1 MKSLGS
7 FFLLILCVW
16 LGGCQSDEDL
26 RTSDN
31 TGFLVTLADE
41 LEQAY
46 TRTTPA
52 ELGKPIKEQ
61 FKLLVVDT
69 ATGKETYSGQCS
81 ESVLVKAGLYNLTA
95 TFGDNPIIALDAP
108 YYEGNLEGQEV
119 KTGEMT
125 SVEIPCS
132 VANALL
138 SVSFNHESLKKAF
151 ENYYVTVSVNDQ
163 AVEIDS
169 TGGKSAYFRAN
180 SSVKLVFHGYLSG
193 TGQEMTYDIPEEDK
207 FQNVVARTHVKV
219 TLGLNSEDLSSGV
232 GISVEKLD
240 TEIVSVTSTIPVEY
254 MPKPKL
260 EAEGF
265 SNNEL
270 TFAETEKKAASVHLK
285 LASPLQE
292 LKMRFHFEDAQFASL
307 NDQDYLL
314 SKDKAALEN
323 ALGITLPDVNATDAT
338 IDFSNLIA
346 KMQTNA
352 GATTRNV
359 IELDA
364 QANNRWSSES
374 MDIEEQNSQNKAF
387 TLICNKPEFSVV
399 VEDKNCWSREF
410 TINEVNV
417 TAGDA
422 ETIKKNLVYQYFD
435 GSDWKECST
444 RESVKGRT
452 QQFIQRAEEISSKVY
467 KVRALYRG
475 VIASAEAEATL
486 ETPEQL
492 PNSGMEEWNTENYS
506 KSFYCFYP
514 WMDKGECH
522 WDTNNLYT
530 TRHRHN
536 SSDVV
541 KVNYNGFH
549 AVSYVLGRGN
559 IGLAAELR
567 STANGRGNTRAE
579 LPEWLGGVKHSEKD
593 QNKVAGELFLGDCKV
608 NITGNDING
617 NDSYEREKSA
627 LFSNRPTALK
637 FWYKYVPYNLDAW
650 SVHIE
655 LLDESKK
662 VIVQKDFTSSEAKG
676 DWTEAIVTW
685 NEDYNESVIYAKCK
699 YIYVI
704 FSSTINAGA
713 NMPYRE
719 ITQTF
724 YIDNGNNSLTFS
736 PAYVGSVLTIDDI
749 SLVYD
754 K

>member
-1 MKSLGS
+1 MNKQILKIKQNFVLCLVMLSLLTLSCNRADMEEGHIGKS
-7 FFLLILCVW
+7 
-16 LGGCQSDEDL
+16 
-26 RTSDN
+26 
-31 TGFLVTLADE
+31 GFLVTLTDDVRVE
-41 LEQAY
+41 S
-46 TRTTPA
+46 RSTPA
-52 ELGKPIKEQ
+52 ELKDPLNTDFDLKIIRTSTGETVYDGKFKEDLIQ
-61 FKLLVVDT
+61 ASAGFYQVTASFGKNLVLEV
-69 ATGKETYSGQCS
+69 
-81 ESVLVKAGLYNLTA
+81 
-95 TFGDNPIIALDAP
+95 DAP
-108 YYEGNLEGQEV
+108 YYEGTVTEV
-119 KTGEMT
+119 EVRKDTPAQ
-125 SVEIPCS
+125 VLVPCK

-138 SVSFNHESLKKAF
+138 SVVYGESIAKVYDS
-151 ENYYVTVSVNDQ
+151 YYVTV
-163 AVEIDS
+163 AVGEVSREIRNNE
-169 TGGKSAYFRAN
+169 SAYFRAG
-180 SSVKLVFHGYLSG
+180 SVVNVWFHGTPKGESEERTFELLHEGLTAPLEAGEHAILNLSI
-193 TGQEMTYDIPEEDK
+193 E
-207 FQNVVARTHVKV
+207 A
-219 TLGLNSEDLSSGV
+219 GV
-232 GISVEKLD
+232 SVSVEKLEVE
-240 TEIVSVTSTIPVEY
+240 TATVSETIPVEY

-307 NDQDYLL
+307 NDQDYWL
-314 SKDKAALEN
+314 SQDKAALEN
-323 ALGITLPDVNATDAT
+323 ALGIILPDVNAPDAT

-374 MDIEEQNSQNKAF
+374 MDVEEQNSQNRTF

-567 STANGRGNTRAE
+567 STANGRGNTI
-579 LPEWLGGVKHSEKD
+579 LPEWLGGGVKD

-608 NITGNDING
+608 NITGNDIDG

-724 YIDNGNNSLTFS
+724 YIDNGNSSLTFS

>member
-1 MKSLGS
+1 MNKQILKIKQNFVLCLVMLSLLTLSCNRADMEEGHIGKS
-7 FFLLILCVW
+7 
-16 LGGCQSDEDL
+16 
-26 RTSDN
+26 
-31 TGFLVTLADE
+31 GFLVTLTDDVRVE
-41 LEQAY
+41 S
-46 TRTTPA
+46 RSTPA
-52 ELGKPIKEQ
+52 ELEDPLNTDFDLKIIRTSTGETVYDGKFKEDLIQ
-61 FKLLVVDT
+61 ASAGFYQVT
-69 ATGKETYSGQCS
+69 ASFGTNP
-81 ESVLVKAGLYNLTA
+81 VLEV
-95 TFGDNPIIALDAP
+95 DAP
-108 YYEGNLEGQEV
+108 YYEGTVTEV
-119 KTGEMT
+119 EVRKDTPAQ
-125 SVEIPCS
+125 VLVPCK

-138 SVSFNHESLKKAF
+138 SVVYGESIAKVYDF
-151 ENYYVTVSVNDQ
+151 YYVTV
-163 AVEIDS
+163 AVGEESREIRDNE
-169 TGGKSAYFRAN
+169 SAYFRAG
-180 SSVKLVFHGYLSG
+180 SFVSVLFHGIPKGESEEQTFELLHEGLTAPLEAGEHAILNLSIEAG
-193 TGQEMTYDIPEEDK
+193 V
-207 FQNVVARTHVKV
+207 NV
-219 TLGLNSEDLSSGV
+219 
-232 GISVEKLD
+232 SVEKV
-240 TEIVSVTSTIPVEY
+240 EVKMVTVGETVPVEY

-567 STANGRGNTRAE
+567 STANGRGNTI
-579 LPEWLGGVKHSEKD
+579 LPEWLGGGVKD

-608 NITGNDING
+608 NITGNDIDG

-724 YIDNGNNSLTFS
+724 YIDNGNSSLTFS

>member
-1 MKSLGS
+1 MNKQILKIKQNFVLCLVMLSLLTLSCNRADMEEGHIGKS
-7 FFLLILCVW
+7 
-16 LGGCQSDEDL
+16 
-26 RTSDN
+26 
-31 TGFLVTLADE
+31 GFLVTLTDDVRVE
-41 LEQAY
+41 S
-46 TRTTPA
+46 RSTPA
-52 ELGKPIKEQ
+52 ELKDPLNTDFDLKIIRTSTGETVYDGKFKEDLIQ
-61 FKLLVVDT
+61 ASAGFYQVTASFGKNLVLEV
-69 ATGKETYSGQCS
+69 
-81 ESVLVKAGLYNLTA
+81 
-95 TFGDNPIIALDAP
+95 DAP
-108 YYEGNLEGQEV
+108 YYEGTVTEV
-119 KTGEMT
+119 EVRKDTPAQ
-125 SVEIPCS
+125 VLVPCK

-138 SVSFNHESLKKAF
+138 SVVYGESIAKVYDS
-151 ENYYVTVSVNDQ
+151 YYVTV
-163 AVEIDS
+163 AVGEVSREIRNNE
-169 TGGKSAYFRAN
+169 SAYFRAG
-180 SSVKLVFHGYLSG
+180 SVVNVWFHGTPKGESEERTFKLLHEKLTTPLEAGDHAILNLSI
-193 TGQEMTYDIPEEDK
+193 E
-207 FQNVVARTHVKV
+207 A
-219 TLGLNSEDLSSGV
+219 GV
-232 GISVEKLD
+232 SVSVEKLEVE
-240 TEIVSVTSTIPVEY
+240 TATVSETIPVEY

-285 LASPLQE
+285 LASPLQD

-314 SKDKAALEN
+314 SEDKTALEN
-323 ALGITLPDVNATDAT
+323 ALGITLPDVNTTDATT

-352 GATTRNV
+352 GTTTRNV

-374 MDIEEQNSQNKAF
+374 MDVEEQNSQNRTF

-410 TINEVNV
+410 TVNEVNV

-452 QQFIQRAEEISSKVY
+452 QQFTQLAEEISNKVY

-486 ETPEQL
+486 ETSEQL

-567 STANGRGNTRAE
+567 STANGRGNTI
-579 LPEWLGGVKHSEKD
+579 LPEWLGGGVKD

-608 NITGNDING
+608 NITGNDIDG

-724 YIDNGNNSLTFS
+724 YIDNGNSSLTFS